1 MMTYPMHVAGLVRD
15 LPICKV
21 TEDFYIGAFIMF
33 GDAELTVACA
43 RDLLKLAE
51 ELDYDYLLTAEA
63 KSIPL
68 IHEMAR
74 QSGAEKYFIA
84 RKGPKVYMPDPISV
98 EDRSITTLGV
108 QQLFLGR
115 DDADLIKGKKIL
127 IVDDVISTGG
137 SLHAMETLVAK
148 AGGTVAGRMA
158 VLAEGDAKN
167 RDDIKFLAPLP
178 TSRPTAAYAERTAKQ
193 SRSAARMSGAP
204 FIYRIALRQASPRLR
219 CRSRSRRPRPA
230 GRRAKRCRDSR

>member
-1 MMTYPMHVAGLVRD
+1 
-15 LPICKV
+15 
-21 TEDFYIGAFIMF
+21 
-33 GDAELTVACA
+33 
-43 RDLLKLAE
+43 
-51 ELDYDYLLTAEA
+51 
-63 KSIPL
+63 
-68 IHEMAR
+68 MAR

-158 VLAEGDAKN
+158 VLAEGAAKN
-167 RDDIKFLAPLP
+167 RDDIKFLA
-178 TSRPTAAYAERTAKQ
+178 
-193 SRSAARMSGAP
+193 
-204 FIYRIALRQASPRLR
+204 LRQALPRLR

-230 GRRAKRCRDSR
+230 GRRAKRCRDSH

>member
-1 MMTYPMHVAGLVRD
+1 MLTYSMHVAGLERE

-21 TEDFYIGAFIMF
+21 TDDLYIGAFIMF

-43 RDLLKLAE
+43 RELLKLAPA
-51 ELDYDYLLTAEA
+51 DSYDYLLTAEA

-74 QSGAEKYFIA
+74 QSGAKKYFIA

-98 EDRSITTLGV
+98 QDRSITTMGM

-115 DDADLIKGKKIL
+115 DDADLICGKRIL

-137 SLHAMETLVAK
+137 SLLAMESLVEK
-148 AGGTVAGRMA
+148 AGGTVVGRMA
-158 VLAEGDAKN
+158 VLAEGGAAE
-167 RDDIKFLAPLP
+167 RHDIKFLEKLP
-178 TSRPTAAYAERTAKQ
+178 MFNADGTVK
-193 SRSAARMSGAP
+193 
-204 FIYRIALRQASPRLR
+204 
-219 CRSRSRRPRPA
+219 
-230 GRRAKRCRDSR
+230 

>member
-178 TSRPTAAYAERTAKQ
+178 TAASAERTAKQ